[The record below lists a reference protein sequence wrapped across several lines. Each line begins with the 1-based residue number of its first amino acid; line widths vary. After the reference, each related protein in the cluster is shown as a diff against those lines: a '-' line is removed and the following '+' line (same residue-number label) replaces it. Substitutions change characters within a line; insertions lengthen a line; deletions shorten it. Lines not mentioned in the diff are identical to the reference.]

1 MNRCGSFTTTIDET
15 SMVQDSDNVVCSA
28 ALNHSLRYKLLNHFS
43 GDRLLRGESLSTAR
57 DNRCSRCAAHG
68 YSLRVFV

>member
-28 ALNHSLRYKLLNHFS
+28 ALNHSLQYKLLNHFS
-43 GDRLLRGESLSTAR
+43 GIGSFEVRAFPLPGTIGAPDVQHMGT
-57 DNRCSRCAAHG
+57 
-68 YSLRVFV
+68 V

>member
-43 GDRLLRGESLSTAR
+43 GDRLLRGESLSTA
-57 DNRCSRCAAHG
+57 G
-68 YSLRVFV
+68 Q